1 MVAPPIFASPA
12 LAALMG
18 LNAAITLALLLVCIA
33 VTPFLAPAQVAMFA
47 GSAVTFSPLSLGLRL
62 VLMLAGA
69 ACAGI
74 AIRAFMGKPW
84 VERQA
89 ERIDGLNVIVL
100 FLFAVALMGDVLSN
114 TLTRPFVVL
123 GLLALGTLVT
133 FGLCAL
139 TSLMLFRLDLQTSLP
154 IAHAAAS
161 RNTGLMLAAA
171 AGAVPELVWL
181 YMALL
186 QIPIYALPL
195 ILKPLARRLS
205 TAA

>member
-1 MVAPPIFASPA
+1 M
-12 LAALMG
+12 
-18 LNAAITLALLLVCIA
+18 
-33 VTPFLAPAQVAMFA
+33 
-47 GSAVTFSPLSLGLRL
+47 
-62 VLMLAGA
+62 
-69 ACAGI
+69 
-74 AIRAFMGKPW
+74 
-84 VERQA
+84 
-89 ERIDGLNVIVL
+89 
-100 FLFAVALMGDVLSN
+100 
-114 TLTRPFVVL
+114 L

-181 YMALL
+181 YMGLL